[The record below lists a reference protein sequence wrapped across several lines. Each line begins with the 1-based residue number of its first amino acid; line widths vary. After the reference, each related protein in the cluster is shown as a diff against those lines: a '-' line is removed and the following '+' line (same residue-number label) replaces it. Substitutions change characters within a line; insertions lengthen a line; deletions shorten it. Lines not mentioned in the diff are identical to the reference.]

1 MHWLQRYC
9 KFSWC
14 CPAKERCKSR
24 RQKTKLCYTRNYFRQ
39 GGDIGTTDCTIWPG
53 LIARWLCEKDASY
66 KTGNDDLAKTL
77 RTDFM
82 ERLKT
87 HDITFSACHFNTSVP
102 TLRLT
107 ANSAQ
112 GNKERKR
119 RDTTRIR
126 HVPMKALFFF
136 FFFLLSKGE
145 IKLSFK
151 ESHQGRPEKRSSESE
166 LAMCHIDEAH
176 GCLRTA
182 IVSTENG
189 LARKL
194 LGVMLLWPP
203 RSNEENRTAK
213 HPLIK
218 WWDAEFILAFIKR
231 APLFSI
237 YQPPCKGK
245 NGAYFVGSKMQL
257 GCHVISG
264 ILGWNAR
271 DISRKAKR

>member
-39 GGDIGTTDCTIWPG
+39 GGDIGTTDCTISPG

-126 HVPMKALFFF
+126 HVPMKALFLFF
-136 FFFLLSKGE
+136 FFFFVKQRRNKTLLQRKSPGKTRKTKQRVGISHVPYWRGTWVPQDSHCVNGKWIGTEASGGNVTLTSSQQRGEPNGQASFNQVMGCRIHFSVYQKGPPFLH
-145 IKLSFK
+145 LSAAM
-151 ESHQGRPEKRSSESE
+151 QGK
-166 LAMCHIDEAH
+166 
-176 GCLRTA
+176 
-182 IVSTENG
+182 
-189 LARKL
+189 
-194 LGVMLLWPP
+194 
-203 RSNEENRTAK
+203 
-213 HPLIK
+213 K
-218 WWDAEFILAFIKR
+218 W
-231 APLFSI
+231 SI
-237 YQPPCKGK
+237 FCRQ
-245 NGAYFVGSKMQL
+245 
-257 GCHVISG
+257 
-264 ILGWNAR
+264 
-271 DISRKAKR
+271 